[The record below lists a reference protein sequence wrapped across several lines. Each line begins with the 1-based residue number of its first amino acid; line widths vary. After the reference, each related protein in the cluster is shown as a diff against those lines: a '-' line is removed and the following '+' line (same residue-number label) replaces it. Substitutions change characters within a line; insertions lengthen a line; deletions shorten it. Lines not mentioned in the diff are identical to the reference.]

1 MTTITIRSKD
11 YSLDDLTDGQ
21 KLLAFDIGKIT
32 GEIDEA
38 EYKLRTL
45 SALREVLA
53 TKFEEEHSSPST
65 SSNGVQ
71 DTLTG
76 I

>member
-1 MTTITIRSKD
+1 MTSITIRSKE

-32 GEIDEA
+32 GEIEEA

-45 SALREVLA
+45 NALREFLA
-53 TKFEEEHSSPST
+53 TKFEEEHSPPS
-65 SSNGVQ
+65 SSNGMK
-71 DTLTG
+71 DTITG
-76 I
+76 A